1 MGRQVTVSSISS
13 ITNSEDVCHFD
24 ELSEAAKDTLT
35 RLLNDETTTGIESE
49 AVNELAQYD
58 VIKFT
63 EYLTVC
69 CDSSRANGPVSA

>member
-1 MGRQVTVSSISS
+1 MSA
-13 ITNSEDVCHFD
+13 NFD
-24 ELSEAAKDTLT
+24 ELSEAAKDTLA

-69 CDSSRANGPVSA
+69 YDSSRANGPVSA